1 MLRGIGRRLVYGA
14 LTVTVLVLAIF
25 VLERVVPGDP
35 ARNIAGPTASAEDV
49 ENIRESLGLNDPL
62 PSQVG
67 SFLSRMVRGD
77 LGTSIR
83 TDRPVWTEISQRAPR
98 TVLLAGSALGV
109 AMVGAL
115 VMALVAT
122 VRRSAKLDG
131 AIDMISVLSYG
142 TPVFWIAIVAQDMIG
157 VRLDLL
163 PTSGYGGLQHLVLP
177 MLVLAFFLVGPLAQL
192 LRGSLSEVM
201 TEDYIEMARAKGV
214 GERRVVVRHA
224 LKNALIPT
232 LAFIG
237 TQAGILFGGAA
248 ITETIFAWQGLG
260 MLVVTAAVSRD
271 YPLLEGLV
279 LVIGLTF
286 VVINSLIEG
295 TYGWLD
301 PRIRAKRDQPRTRL
315 A

>member
-1 MLRGIGRRLVYGA
+1 MLYGA
-14 LTVTVLVLAIF
+14 LTVTALVLAIF
-25 VLERVVPGDP
+25 LLERIVPGDP

-49 ENIRESLGLNDPL
+49 EHIRDSLGLNDPL

-67 SFLSRMVRGD
+67 SFVSRIARGD

-83 TDRPVWTEISQRAPR
+83 TGRPTWTEISQRAPR
-98 TVLLAGSALGV
+98 TLILAGSALAV
-109 AMVGAL
+109 AVLGAL
-115 VMALVAT
+115 AMALVST
-122 VRRSAKLDG
+122 VYRSRWLDST
-131 AIDMISVLSYG
+131 IDMISVLSYG
-142 TPVFWIAIVAQDMIG
+142 TPVFWVAIVAQDVFS

-177 MLVLAFFLVGPLAQL
+177 MLVLAFFFVGPIVQL
-192 LRGSLSEVM
+192 LRGSLSDVM

-214 GERRVVVRHA
+214 GEWRVVTRHA

-237 TQAGILFGGAA
+237 TQAGLLFGGAA
-248 ITETIFAWQGLG
+248 ITETVFAWQGLG

-279 LVIGLTF
+279 LVIGLAF

-301 PRIRAKRDQPRTRL
+301 PRIQAKRDEPMSTL
-315 A
+315 T

>member
-1 MLRGIGRRLVYGA
+1 MLYGA
-14 LTVTVLVLAIF
+14 LTVMVLVLAIF
-25 VLERVVPGDP
+25 LLERIVPGDP

-49 ENIRESLGLNDPL
+49 EHIRESLGLNDPL

-67 SFLSRMVRGD
+67 SFLSRIGRGD

-83 TDRPVWTEISQRAPR
+83 TGRPVWTEISQRAPR
-98 TVLLAGSALGV
+98 TIILAGSALGV
-109 AMVGAL
+109 AILGAL
-115 VMALVAT
+115 AMSLAAT
-122 VRRSAKLDG
+122 VRRSAWLDS

-142 TPVFWIAIVAQDMIG
+142 TPVFWIAIVAQDTIG
-157 VRLDLL
+157 VRFDLL
-163 PTSGYGGLQHLVLP
+163 PTSGYGGWQHLILP

-192 LRGSLSEVM
+192 LRGSLSDVM

-214 GERRVVVRHA
+214 GEGRVVARHA

-232 LAFIG
+232 LAYIG

-271 YPLLEGLV
+271 YPLLEGS
-279 LVIGLTF
+279 F
-286 VVINSLIEG
+286 
-295 TYGWLD
+295 W
-301 PRIRAKRDQPRTRL
+301 
-315 A
+315 